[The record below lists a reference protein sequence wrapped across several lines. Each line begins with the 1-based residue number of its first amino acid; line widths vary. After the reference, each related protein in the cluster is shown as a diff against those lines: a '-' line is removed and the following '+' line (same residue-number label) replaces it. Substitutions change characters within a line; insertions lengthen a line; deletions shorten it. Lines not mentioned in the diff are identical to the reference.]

1 MRFPS
6 VLIAGVSLILGVSS
20 SVWPAQNNVAS
31 STSTD
36 EALDTLRLV
45 VTGEIRKIDTKKKN
59 FEVKVTVDNGPAGYR
74 QQPRSAPPRGGMGRR
89 GGMGGRRGGMGYP
102 PPNQPQTSTID
113 VKVFA
118 TEQTVLKD
126 HERNVPI
133 TFDTLKNGVHV
144 TVTAVHRG
152 TGHDVDALQIS
163 RTVY

>member
-1 MRFPS
+1 MRDFL
-6 VLIAGVSLILGVSS
+6 VLIPVLALMLALPLPAMPKQQDAVSS
-20 SVWPAQNNVAS
+20 STADGVV
-31 STSTD
+31 
-36 EALDTLRLV
+36 DTLRLV
-45 VTGEIRKIDTKKKN
+45 VTGEIRKIDPKKKT
-59 FEVKVTVDNGPAGYR
+59 FEVKVTVDNGPVGYR
-74 QQPRSAPPRGGMGRR
+74 QQPRSGSPRGGMGRR
-89 GGMGGRRGGMGYP
+89 GGRRGGMGYP
-102 PPNQPQTSTID
+102 PPNQAPQTSTID

-133 TFDTLKNGVHV
+133 GFDSLKNGVHV